1 MKSCRNCA
9 KSTQIGTYNSVLMCT
24 FDGVKVAPSPS
35 KNIEENQKV
44 DERLRICASKCVE
57 YVSELSNA

>member
-9 KSTQIGTYNSVLMCT
+9 KSIASGSFQIALVCT
-24 FDGVKVAPSPS
+24 FDGVQVAPPPS
-35 KNIEENQKV
+35 MNAEENQKV

-57 YVSELSNA
+57 YAAE